1 MRRML
6 VLSLALMALLGFVAP
21 PDVFAQAAA
30 PTPKATITGFID
42 NVGTFTQN
50 MSTSDLNLNRNK
62 DQQTYGRT
70 RGRFDIVGEVGQ
82 AKAVFGFEIDA
93 YWGQTGFIDSN
104 NGPGCVTS
112 GQNSAVTCG
121 AVGTGSESSFDLNTD
136 TQGNFQIKWVYVEF
150 PLPLVPIPIIAR
162 LGAQPFATAASY
174 KLATYAAGDFPGV
187 NLYATISPTFK
198 AQFTYVMVDENVLG
212 KGAFGPVIAGTGTV
226 QNKCITSTGNSF
238 GGVSTAPGLTVN
250 CTPQSRGDNWA
261 IIASP
266 EITVMKG
273 LDIKPMISTFQATGL
288 TSGAARQGR
297 GGVSVLAGGPFAP
310 INAPNASSACVVV
323 GGVCTNGGG
332 GVAGADGAG
341 TGVHEKRHT
350 VGIDARWRS
359 GPWSVDPSFYYQFGE
374 QAKWNPGGIASAYG
388 TAGTR
393 QSADISA
400 WLGDVRTSYQLGP
413 LLLSHMVMFTTGQDA
428 KSNPYKSI
436 KYYQPLDTDTGY
448 QADWGTQIMS
458 LGVDYYQIIGSQTNT
473 NPGVAIGWD
482 KYGRVSTGVKASYAW
497 TPSLTVGAGITPNW
511 TWNKV
516 DTDAFAVTGGGL
528 QPSFVC
534 RKTGQS
540 CRPQGESNFLGTEFN
555 LALTY
560 RFAPGLV
567 FDWAAG
573 YLMADSAFS
582 HRFVGSDYNAGAGAP
597 VGKDIGVQPVAI
609 TTARVRFS
617 F

>member
-112 GQNSAVTCG
+112 GTTSTVTCG

-150 PLPLVPIPIIAR
+150 PLPLVPVPIIAR

-198 AQFTYVMVDENVLG
+198 MQFTYVMVDENLLG
-212 KGAFGPVIAGTGTV
+212 KGAFGPVLPFTTSL
-226 QNKCITSTGNSF
+226 QNKCITATAVTTGGISTVAGAGTN
-238 GGVSTAPGLTVN
+238 N
-250 CTPQSRGDNWA
+250 CVPQSRGDNWA

-273 LDIKPMISTFQATGL
+273 LDIKPMIST
-288 TSGAARQGR
+288 
-297 GGVSVLAGGPFAP
+297 
-310 INAPNASSACVVV
+310 
-323 GGVCTNGGG
+323 
-332 GVAGADGAG
+332 
-341 TGVHEKRHT
+341 
-350 VGIDARWRS
+350 
-359 GPWSVDPSFYYQFGE
+359 
-374 QAKWNPGGIASAYG
+374 
-388 TAGTR
+388 
-393 QSADISA
+393 
-400 WLGDVRTSYQLGP
+400 
-413 LLLSHMVMFTTGQDA
+413 LS
-428 KSNPYKSI
+428 
-436 KYYQPLDTDTGY
+436 
-448 QADWGTQIMS
+448 
-458 LGVDYYQIIGSQTNT
+458 
-473 NPGVAIGWD
+473 
-482 KYGRVSTGVKASYAW
+482 
-497 TPSLTVGAGITPNW
+497 
-511 TWNKV
+511 
-516 DTDAFAVTGGGL
+516 
-528 QPSFVC
+528 
-534 RKTGQS
+534 
-540 CRPQGESNFLGTEFN
+540 
-555 LALTY
+555 
-560 RFAPGLV
+560 
-567 FDWAAG
+567 
-573 YLMADSAFS
+573 
-582 HRFVGSDYNAGAGAP
+582 
-597 VGKDIGVQPVAI
+597 
-609 TTARVRFS
+609 
-617 F
+617 

>member
-1 MRRML
+1 ML
-6 VLSLALMALLGFVAP
+6 VLSLALTALLGFVAP

-42 NVGTFTQN
+42 NVGTYTQN
-50 MSTSDLNLNRNK
+50 MSTSDLNVNRNR
-62 DQQTYGRT
+62 DHQVYGRT

-82 AKAVFGFEIDA
+82 AKAVFGFEIDS

-104 NGPGCVTS
+104 NGPGCVTASS
-112 GQNSAVTCG
+112 GAVTCG

-136 TQGNFQIKWVYVEF
+136 TQGNFQVKWLYAEF

-174 KLATYAAGDFPGV
+174 KLATYANGDFPGI
-187 NLYATISPTFK
+187 NLYATFSPTFK
-198 AQFTYVMVDENVLG
+198 TQFTYVAVDENVLG
-212 KGAFGPVIAGTGTV
+212 KGAFGPFLNSSTSGGTL
-226 QNKCITSTGNSF
+226 QNKCINTA
-238 GGVSTAPGLTVN
+238 GVVQSAATCTA
-250 CTPQSRGDNWA
+250 QSRGDNWA
-261 IIASP
+261 IIGSP

-273 LDIKPMISTFQATGL
+273 LDIKPMFSTFHATGL

-297 GGVSVLAGGPFAP
+297 GGVSVNQGGPFAP
-310 INAPNASSACVVV
+310 MSSVNANGSA
-323 GGVCTNGGG
+323 

-341 TGVHEKRHT
+341 TGVHEYRHT
-350 VGIDARWRS
+350 VGLDARWRS
-359 GPWSVDPSFYYQFGE
+359 GPWSLDPSILYQFGT
-374 QAKWNPGGIASAYG
+374 QAKWNQGGIASAYG

-393 QSADISA
+393 QSANINA
-400 WLGDVRTSYQLGP
+400 WLGDIRTSFQLGP
-413 LLLSHMVMFTTGQDA
+413 LLLSGMVMWTTGQDA

-436 KYYQPLDTDTGY
+436 KYFQPLDTDTGY
-448 QADWGTQIMS
+448 MADWGTQIMS

-482 KYGRVSTGVKASYAW
+482 KYGRVTPGLKASYAW
-497 TPSLTVGAGITPNW
+497 TPALTVGAGITPQW

-516 DTDAFAVTGGGL
+516 DTDAFMVTGGGL

-540 CRPQGESNFLGTEFN
+540 CRPQGESNYLGTEFN

-567 FDWAAG
+567 FDLAAG
-573 YLMADSAFS
+573 YMKAGNALA
-582 HRFVGSDYNAGAGAP
+582 HRFQSAEYSAAAP
-597 VGKDIGVQPVAI
+597 PSRKDIGVSDIAI
-609 TTARVRFS
+609 VTSRVRFS